1 MDMSLFSSDSDRVCS
16 DRDRDL
22 EQSVDLISDDLNRKL
37 DLESYDDDST
47 ESTPKLPDSKVH
59 EDEHEEEEDDDDFT
73 FMYIGDKD
81 SPIYA
86 DKVFEDGQIRPVFPL
101 FDQNLLLGGEYEVE
115 EIDRLP
121 VHPTVDKIFIES
133 PRGNPS
139 STASEREEND
149 DSATGPFCV
158 WSKESATGTAELS
171 KKSNST
177 GFSKLWRIREKVGRS
192 NSDGRDAFVFLK
204 SSDRT
209 SATTSTTT
217 ITTSS
222 SSSSTSSSSA
232 NPATGAGSYVKVN
245 AAGEKSRVV
254 KQGTKAKKPTVSP
267 HEAYLKSKGE
277 HTEEERRRSY
287 LPYRPELMGFF
298 TNVHGGLSR
307 NVHPY

>member
-1 MDMSLFSSDSDRVCS
+1 MDASLFSTDSDRVCS
-16 DRDRDL
+16 DRDEDL
-22 EQSVDLISDDLNRKL
+22 QQSVDLITSDLNRKL
-37 DLESYDDDST
+37 DLESNHDST
-47 ESTPKLPDSKVH
+47 PQLLPDSDVHEGFEH
-59 EDEHEEEEDDDDFT
+59 EDEEDNDDDFT

-81 SPIYA
+81 SP
-86 DKVFEDGQIRPVFPL
+86 KVFEDGQIWPVFPL

-133 PRGNPS
+133 PRGRNPP
-139 STASEREEND
+139 STESEND
-149 DSATGPFCV
+149 DSAAGPFCV
-158 WSKESATGTAELS
+158 WSKESGTTGTAELS

-209 SATTSTTT
+209 STT
-217 ITTSS
+217 TTSS
-222 SSSSTSSSSA
+222 SSSASSSSSVK
-232 NPATGAGSYVKVN
+232 PATGAGSVN
-245 AAGEKSRVV
+245 ATGEKPRVV
-254 KQGTKAKKPTVSP
+254 KAKKPTVSP
-267 HEAYLKSKGE
+267 LEAYLRSKE
-277 HTEEERRRSY
+277 RQTEEERRRTH
-287 LPYRPELMGFF
+287 LPYRPKHTGFF